1 MLRKRYSIEKTDD
14 FNLINSTEL
23 VKARKSSGAKQNP
36 SPLGKIVVS
45 SYLAALPW
53 HILFSENIFKVS
65 NDNNYAYN
73 RVQIGV

>member
-45 SYLAALPW
+45 S
-53 HILFSENIFKVS
+53 
-65 NDNNYAYN
+65 
-73 RVQIGV
+73 

>member
-14 FNLINSTEL
+14 FNEL

-45 SYLAALPW
+45 S
-53 HILFSENIFKVS
+53 
-65 NDNNYAYN
+65 
-73 RVQIGV
+73 